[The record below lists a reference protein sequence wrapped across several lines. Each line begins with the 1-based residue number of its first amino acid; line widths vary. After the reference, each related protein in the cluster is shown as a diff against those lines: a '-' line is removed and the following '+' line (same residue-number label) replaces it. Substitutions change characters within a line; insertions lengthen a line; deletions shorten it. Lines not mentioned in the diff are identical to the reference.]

1 MTLSALVLTGLV
13 ICAGLFSFW
22 VYSRMEIAISSW
34 KSLAILRFLTLS
46 MVLLLIW
53 DPNIPVART
62 EIGQDTV
69 WVLLDGSQSMRPTD
83 QSRPGLLEEV
93 MERLTEMEEMPLRI
107 MLFGERPRFV
117 SADSVE
123 SIDFRDELSRLGPAL
138 VSAAE
143 AGASDVLVLSDFRI
157 NDVETLD
164 SYSQTYGLDVKFE
177 RLDMERRNVGVE
189 DFMVF
194 RNDPLEETVTAQA
207 SIFSEGLQE
216 DESITIEIF
225 EEENLVVSEEVN
237 PISIGN
243 TLMFEV
249 ELPINHEASGLLE
262 YRISLG
268 ILEDDFSLDNQKST
282 FIDMS
287 FSDKE
292 IVFLSMKPDWEPRFL
307 LPVLSEVSGLSF
319 EGFLSLGDDQFLS
332 MNDIEG
338 DESIVTES
346 RVKRAVAASRI
357 LIVHGLAG
365 DSPDWVVDALD
376 NSSSTIAF
384 IEDGTAASKMGVS
397 TQQSIV
403 EGEWYL
409 ESSLKP
415 SPLAST
421 LSGIDLTSLAPLNA
435 VLPMLDPNSYLR
447 PIEFRRNGL
456 GQIQAPLILNENDDS
471 KQALVLASGFW
482 RWSSRGGN
490 SREVYRRLWS
500 GVLGW
505 LMASEVASNRR
516 LVEPEVRVWSENDQS
531 RWSAWGLANNS
542 IHLMIYK
549 DEKLVQDTTV
559 IVNPESQFFIN
570 GLGLGSYSY
579 RADDINSGDLLGS
592 GRFKVE
598 NHSLEWFRVPRDLVD
613 IYSDLPS
620 STAIGSGFSR
630 PLHTYIIPY
639 LLIIIFLSIEWIGRR
654 QRGLR

>member
-83 QSRPGLLEEV
+83 QSRPGLLAEV

-123 SIDFRDELSRLGPAL
+123 SIDFRDELSTLGPAL

-282 FIDMS
+282 FIDMR

-456 GQIQAPLILNENDDS
+456 GQIQAPLILNESDDS

-490 SREVYRRLWS
+490 SREVYRRVWS

-630 PLHTYIIPY
+630 PLPTYIIPY

>member
-13 ICAGLFSFW
+13 ISAGLFSFW

-83 QSRPGLLEEV
+83 QSRPELLAEV

-157 NDVETLD
+157 DDVEILD

-207 SIFSEGLQE
+207 SIFSEGLQA

-365 DSPDWVVDALD
+365 NSPDWVMDALD

-456 GQIQAPLILNENDDS
+456 GQIQAPLILNESDDR

>member
-1 MTLSALVLTGLV
+1 MTLSSLVLTGLV

-123 SIDFRDELSRLGPAL
+123 SIDFRDELSTLGPAL

-177 RLDMERRNVGVE
+177 RLDMERRNAGVE

-282 FIDMS
+282 FIDMR

-319 EGFLSLGDDQFLS
+319 EGFLSMGDDQFLS

-403 EGEWYL
+403 EGEWNL

-435 VLPMLDPNSYLR
+435 VLPMLDPNSHLR

-456 GQIQAPLILNENDDS
+456 GQIQAPLILNESDDS

-531 RWSAWGLANNS
+531 RWSAWGLVNNS

-639 LLIIIFLSIEWIGRR
+639 LLIIILNMEMFWFIV
-654 QRGLR
+654 

>member
-157 NDVETLD
+157 DDVETLD

-456 GQIQAPLILNENDDS
+456 GQIQAPLILNESDDS

>member
-83 QSRPGLLEEV
+83 QSRPGLLAEV

-397 TQQSIV
+397 TQQSTV

-456 GQIQAPLILNENDDS
+456 GQIQAPLILNESDDS

-531 RWSAWGLANNS
+531 RWSAWGLVNNS

>member
-1 MTLSALVLTGLV
+1 
-13 ICAGLFSFW
+13 
-22 VYSRMEIAISSW
+22 MEIAISSW
-34 KSLAILRFLTLS
+34 KPLAILRFLTLS

-69 WVLLDGSQSMRPTD
+69 WVLLDGSRSMRPTD
-83 QSRPGLLEEV
+83 QSRPELLAEV

-157 NDVETLD
+157 DDVEILD

-194 RNDPLEETVTAQA
+194 RNDLLEETVTAQA
-207 SIFSEGLQE
+207 SIFSEGLKV

-357 LIVHGLAG
+357 LIVHGLSG
-365 DSPDWVVDALD
+365 NSPDWVMDALD

-397 TQQSIV
+397 TQQSVV

-456 GQIQAPLILNENDDS
+456 GQIQAPLILNESDDS

-482 RWSSRGGN
+482 RWSSRGGD

-630 PLHTYIIPY
+630 PLHTYVIPY

>member
-123 SIDFRDELSRLGPAL
+123 SIDFRDELSTLGPAL

-456 GQIQAPLILNENDDS
+456 GQIQAPLILNESDDS

-531 RWSAWGLANNS
+531 RWSAWGLVNNS

-630 PLHTYIIPY
+630 PLHTYVIPY

>member
-1 MTLSALVLTGLV
+1 VTLSALVLTGLV

-83 QSRPGLLEEV
+83 QSRPELLAEV
-93 MERLTEMEEMPLRI
+93 MEKLTEMEEMPSRI

-157 NDVETLD
+157 DDVETLD

-207 SIFSEGLQE
+207 SIFSEGLQA

-225 EEENLVVSEEVN
+225 EEENLVVSEEAN

-456 GQIQAPLILNENDDS
+456 GQIQAPLILNESDDS

-505 LMASEVASNRR
+505 LMASEVASNIR

>member
-69 WVLLDGSQSMRPTD
+69 WMLLDGSWSMRPTD
-83 QSRPGLLEEV
+83 QSRPELLAEV
-93 MERLTEMEEMPLRI
+93 MDRLTEMEEMPLRI

-157 NDVETLD
+157 DDVETLD

-194 RNDPLEETVTAQA
+194 RNDLLEETVTAQA
-207 SIFSEGLQE
+207 SIFSEGLQA

-456 GQIQAPLILNENDDS
+456 GQIQAPLILNESDDR

-630 PLHTYIIPY
+630 PLHTYVIPY

>member
-1 MTLSALVLTGLV
+1 VTLSALVLTGLV

-123 SIDFRDELSRLGPAL
+123 SIDFRDELSTLGPAL

-456 GQIQAPLILNENDDS
+456 GQIQAPLILNESDDS

-531 RWSAWGLANNS
+531 RWSAWGLVNNS

>member
-157 NDVETLD
+157 DDVETLD

-456 GQIQAPLILNENDDS
+456 GQIQAPLILNESDDS

-531 RWSAWGLANNS
+531 RWSAWGLVNNS

>member
-83 QSRPGLLEEV
+83 QSRPGLLAEV

-123 SIDFRDELSRLGPAL
+123 SIDFRDELSTLGPAL

-225 EEENLVVSEEVN
+225 EEENLVVSQEVN

-456 GQIQAPLILNENDDS
+456 GQIQAPLILNESDDS

>member
-123 SIDFRDELSRLGPAL
+123 SIDFRDELSTLGPAL

-456 GQIQAPLILNENDDS
+456 GQIQAPLILNESDDS

-531 RWSAWGLANNS
+531 RWSAWGLVNNS

>member
-13 ICAGLFSFW
+13 ISAGLFSFW

-69 WVLLDGSQSMRPTD
+69 WMLLDGSWSMRPTD
-83 QSRPGLLEEV
+83 QSRPELLAEV

-157 NDVETLD
+157 DDVEILD

-207 SIFSEGLQE
+207 SIFSEGLQA

-456 GQIQAPLILNENDDS
+456 GQIQAPLILNESDDR

-505 LMASEVASNRR
+505 LMASEVASNIR

>member
-83 QSRPGLLEEV
+83 QSRPGLLAEV

-157 NDVETLD
+157 DDVETLD

-225 EEENLVVSEEVN
+225 EEENLVVSQEVN

-282 FIDMS
+282 FIDMR

-397 TQQSIV
+397 TPQSIV

-456 GQIQAPLILNENDDS
+456 GQIQAPLILNESDDS

>member
-1 MTLSALVLTGLV
+1 MTLSGLVFTGLV

-282 FIDMS
+282 FIDMR

-365 DSPDWVVDALD
+365 ASPAWVVDALD

-456 GQIQAPLILNENDDS
+456 GQIQAPLILNESDDS

-531 RWSAWGLANNS
+531 RWSAWGLVNNS

>member
-123 SIDFRDELSRLGPAL
+123 SIDFRDELSTLGPAL

-157 NDVETLD
+157 DDVEILD

-287 FSDKE
+287 FSD
-292 IVFLSMKPDWEPRFL
+292 
-307 LPVLSEVSGLSF
+307 
-319 EGFLSLGDDQFLS
+319 
-332 MNDIEG
+332 
-338 DESIVTES
+338 
-346 RVKRAVAASRI
+346 
-357 LIVHGLAG
+357 
-365 DSPDWVVDALD
+365 
-376 NSSSTIAF
+376 
-384 IEDGTAASKMGVS
+384 
-397 TQQSIV
+397 
-403 EGEWYL
+403 
-409 ESSLKP
+409 
-415 SPLAST
+415 
-421 LSGIDLTSLAPLNA
+421 
-435 VLPMLDPNSYLR
+435 
-447 PIEFRRNGL
+447 
-456 GQIQAPLILNENDDS
+456 
-471 KQALVLASGFW
+471 
-482 RWSSRGGN
+482 
-490 SREVYRRLWS
+490 
-500 GVLGW
+500 
-505 LMASEVASNRR
+505 
-516 LVEPEVRVWSENDQS
+516 
-531 RWSAWGLANNS
+531 
-542 IHLMIYK
+542 
-549 DEKLVQDTTV
+549 
-559 IVNPESQFFIN
+559 
-570 GLGLGSYSY
+570 
-579 RADDINSGDLLGS
+579 
-592 GRFKVE
+592 
-598 NHSLEWFRVPRDLVD
+598 
-613 IYSDLPS
+613 
-620 STAIGSGFSR
+620 
-630 PLHTYIIPY
+630 
-639 LLIIIFLSIEWIGRR
+639 
-654 QRGLR
+654 

>member
-123 SIDFRDELSRLGPAL
+123 SIDFRDELSTLGPAL

-207 SIFSEGLQE
+207 SIFSEGLHE

-456 GQIQAPLILNENDDS
+456 GQIQAPLILNESDDS

>member
-83 QSRPGLLEEV
+83 QSRPGLLAEV

-123 SIDFRDELSRLGPAL
+123 SIDFRDELSTLGPAL

-157 NDVETLD
+157 DDVETLD

>member
-83 QSRPGLLEEV
+83 QSRPGLLAEV

-157 NDVETLD
+157 DDVETLD

-282 FIDMS
+282 FIDMR

-456 GQIQAPLILNENDDS
+456 GQIQAPLILNESDDS

-482 RWSSRGGN
+482 IWSSRGGN

>member
-13 ICAGLFSFW
+13 ISAGLFSFW

-83 QSRPGLLEEV
+83 QSRPGLLAEV

-157 NDVETLD
+157 DDVEILD

-207 SIFSEGLQE
+207 SIFSEGLQA

-456 GQIQAPLILNENDDS
+456 GQIQAPLILNESDDS

-516 LVEPEVRVWSENDQS
+516 LVEPKVRVWSENDQS

-630 PLHTYIIPY
+630 PLHTYVIPY

>member
-83 QSRPGLLEEV
+83 QSRPGLLAEV

-157 NDVETLD
+157 DDIETLD

-177 RLDMERRNVGVE
+177 RMDMERRNVGVE

-282 FIDMS
+282 FIDMR

-531 RWSAWGLANNS
+531 RWSAWGLVNNS

-630 PLHTYIIPY
+630 PLHTYVIPY

>member
-1 MTLSALVLTGLV
+1 MLNENT
-13 ICAGLFSFW
+13 
-22 VYSRMEIAISSW
+22 
-34 KSLAILRFLTLS
+34 
-46 MVLLLIW
+46 
-53 DPNIPVART
+53 
-62 EIGQDTV
+62 
-69 WVLLDGSQSMRPTD
+69 
-83 QSRPGLLEEV
+83 

-157 NDVETLD
+157 DDVETLD

-456 GQIQAPLILNENDDS
+456 GQIQAPLILNESDDS

-531 RWSAWGLANNS
+531 RWSAWGLVNNS

>member
-123 SIDFRDELSRLGPAL
+123 SIDFRDELSTLGPAL

-282 FIDMS
+282 FIDMR

-435 VLPMLDPNSYLR
+435 VLPMLDPNSHLR

-456 GQIQAPLILNENDDS
+456 GQIQAPLILNESDDS

>member
-1 MTLSALVLTGLV
+1 
-13 ICAGLFSFW
+13 
-22 VYSRMEIAISSW
+22 MEIAISSW

-123 SIDFRDELSRLGPAL
+123 SIDFRDELSTLGPAL

-456 GQIQAPLILNENDDS
+456 GQIQAPLILNESDDS

>member
-123 SIDFRDELSRLGPAL
+123 SIDFRDELSTLGPAL

-157 NDVETLD
+157 DDVETLD

-456 GQIQAPLILNENDDS
+456 GQIQAPLILNESDDS

-531 RWSAWGLANNS
+531 RWSAWGLVNNS

>member
-13 ICAGLFSFW
+13 ISAGLFSFW

-83 QSRPGLLEEV
+83 QSRPELLAEV

-157 NDVETLD
+157 DDVETLD

-207 SIFSEGLQE
+207 SIFSEGLQA

-365 DSPDWVVDALD
+365 NSPDWVMDALD

-456 GQIQAPLILNENDDS
+456 GQIQAPLILNESDDR

>member
-13 ICAGLFSFW
+13 ISAGLFSFW

-83 QSRPGLLEEV
+83 QSRPGLLAEV

-123 SIDFRDELSRLGPAL
+123 SIDFRDELSRLSPAL

-157 NDVETLD
+157 DDVEILD

-207 SIFSEGLQE
+207 SIFSEGLQA
-216 DESITIEIF
+216 DELITIEIF

-249 ELPINHEASGLLE
+249 ELPINHETSGLLE

-397 TQQSIV
+397 TQQSTV

-435 VLPMLDPNSYLR
+435 VLPMLDPNSHLR

-456 GQIQAPLILNENDDS
+456 GQIQAPLILNESDDS

-531 RWSAWGLANNS
+531 RWSAWGLVNNS

-549 DEKLVQDTTV
+549 DEKLVQKTTV
-559 IVNPESQFFIN
+559 IINPESQFFIN

-620 STAIGSGFSR
+620 STVIGSGFSR
-630 PLHTYIIPY
+630 PLHTYVIPY